1 MQVAVGDHDGVL
13 QVFSVKKQEISHVFK
28 SLPTGPITRLE
39 LGGALGTVKD
49 KVRPWVVQIT
59 PFVVQ
64 LMIYHRDVVKIG
76 SKSSLAQLC

>member
-1 MQVAVGDHDGVL
+1 MAVGDQDGVL

-49 KVRPWVVQIT
+49 KVKQINPT
-59 PFVVQ
+59 IVR
-64 LMIYHRDVVKIG
+64 LNNTWT
-76 SKSSLAQLC
+76 A

>member
-1 MQVAVGDHDGVL
+1 MGTLVQVAVGDHDGVL

-49 KVRPWVVQIT
+49 KVRPWVVQIYKS
-59 PFVVQ
+59 
-64 LMIYHRDVVKIG
+64 YH
-76 SKSSLAQLC
+76 SSCAHACG

>member
-1 MQVAVGDHDGVL
+1 MTQFVKVAVGDQDGVL

-49 KVRPWVVQIT
+49 KVKQINPT
-59 PFVVQ
+59 IVR
-64 LMIYHRDVVKIG
+64 LNNTWT
-76 SKSSLAQLC
+76 A

>member
-1 MQVAVGDHDGVL
+1 MAVGDQDGVL

-49 KVRPWVVQIT
+49 KVQQIMT
-59 PFVVQ
+59 V
-64 LMIYHRDVVKIG
+64 
-76 SKSSLAQLC
+76 

>member
-1 MQVAVGDHDGVL
+1 MHFEKVAVGDQDGVL

-49 KVRPWVVQIT
+49 KVKQII
-59 PFVVQ
+59 PLRVHYDRVLSFP
-64 LMIYHRDVVKIG
+64 
-76 SKSSLAQLC
+76 SKS

>member
-49 KVRPWVVQIT
+49 KVGGTNHSI
-59 PFVVQ
+59 
-64 LMIYHRDVVKIG
+64 HRAVDH
-76 SKSSLAQLC
+76 LPP

>member
-1 MQVAVGDHDGVL
+1 MSAKFERLGTLVQVAVGDHDGVL

-49 KVRPWVVQIT
+49 KVRPWVVQIYKS
-59 PFVVQ
+59 
-64 LMIYHRDVVKIG
+64 YH
-76 SKSSLAQLC
+76 SSCAHACG

>member
-1 MQVAVGDHDGVL
+1 MKVAVGDQDGVL

-49 KVRPWVVQIT
+49 KVKQINPT
-59 PFVVQ
+59 IVR
-64 LMIYHRDVVKIG
+64 LNNTWT
-76 SKSSLAQLC
+76 A

>member
-1 MQVAVGDHDGVL
+1 MYFEKVAVGDQDGVL

-49 KVRPWVVQIT
+49 KVKQIIPLIHVVH
-59 PFVVQ
+59 
-64 LMIYHRDVVKIG
+64 Y
-76 SKSSLAQLC
+76 KSVPSFPNKS

>member
-1 MQVAVGDHDGVL
+1 MKVAVGDQDGVL

-49 KVRPWVVQIT
+49 KVKQINPT
-59 PFVVQ
+59 IVR
-64 LMIYHRDVVKIG
+64 LNNTRT
-76 SKSSLAQLC
+76 A

>member
-1 MQVAVGDHDGVL
+1 MTQFVKGAVGDQDGVL

-49 KVRPWVVQIT
+49 KVKQINPT
-59 PFVVQ
+59 IVR
-64 LMIYHRDVVKIG
+64 LNNTWT
-76 SKSSLAQLC
+76 A

>member
-49 KVRPWVVQIT
+49 KVRNHSIHRVR
-59 PFVVQ
+59 
-64 LMIYHRDVVKIG
+64 LMIYHRDVVRVG
-76 SKSSLAQLC
+76 SKSRLAQLC

>member
-1 MQVAVGDHDGVL
+1 MHFEKVAVGDQDGVL

-49 KVRPWVVQIT
+49 KVKQII
-59 PFVVQ
+59 PLIHVFKDH
-64 LMIYHRDVVKIG
+64 LRDP
-76 SKSSLAQLC
+76 

>member
-1 MQVAVGDHDGVL
+1 MHALFRILPKLIQVAVGDQDGVL

-49 KVRPWVVQIT
+49 KVNASST
-59 PFVVQ
+59 PPC
-64 LMIYHRDVVKIG
+64 LT
-76 SKSSLAQLC
+76 SSQ